1 MALAVMVSE
10 GLHPTRRDEAECID
24 NIKVVEIVGLAV

>member
-10 GLHPTRRDEAECID
+10 GDPTRRDEAECID